1 MAVTKLADIVGH
13 QEFAKYFNLQ
23 MLEQSVLVKSG
34 IAAPDP
40 VIAAKIAEGSGLEGK
55 TLDMPYLDSLDSAGD
70 SEVPVEE
77 TGATAEKISSG
88 NDTAVVQFRR
98 KKFGVTDIARIM
110 RAADPM
116 AQIVAQQVPYWNKQN
131 QKIFLAIIKGVF
143 AANARKAGTN
153 TTENDTNGYLNG
165 CDGDMILDLTAETE
179 ESAQILSKDSI
190 MLAAQLLGDH
200 KADLTAVA
208 MPSIVETYLAGLDTN
223 ASLYR
228 ASEGP
233 AALSKYNGRDIIV
246 DDTVPYDPTTKTA
259 TIYLFGKGAVAY
271 NPLPCP
277 HPFELERDPDKA
289 VDYIHAWVREIIH
302 LRGWKWQGASA
313 GLAPTNTELEAAG
326 AWKRVWDKKRIP
338 CVMLK
343 AKLG

>member
-1 MAVTKLADIVGH
+1 MATTKLADIVGH
-13 QEFAKYFNLQ
+13 QEFTKFFNQQ
-23 MLEQSVLVKSG
+23 MIEKSVLIQSG

-40 VIAAKIAEGSGLEGK
+40 IIAAKVAAGSGLEGK
-55 TLDMPYLDSLDSAGD
+55 TLDMPFLESLDGAGD

-88 NDTAVVQFRR
+88 NDVAVVQFRR
-98 KKFGVTDIARIM
+98 KKFGVTDIAQIM
-110 RAADPM
+110 RSADPL
-116 AQIVAQQVPYWNKQN
+116 AEIINQQVPYWNKQN
-131 QKIFLAIIKGVF
+131 QKMFLSIIKGIF

-153 TTENDTNGYLNG
+153 ATENDTNGYLNG
-165 CDGDMILDLTAETE
+165 CDGDMILDLTAATTD
-179 ESAQILSKDSI
+179 SAQLLTKDSI
-190 MLAAQLLGDH
+190 MLAAQLLGDR

-208 MPSIVETYLAGLDTN
+208 MPSVVETYLAGLDTN
-223 ASLYR
+223 AGLYR

-233 AALSKYNGRDIIV
+233 SSLAKYNGRDILV
-246 DDTVPYDPTTKTA
+246 DDTVPYDATTKTA

-277 HPFELERDPDKA
+277 HPFEIERDSDKA
-289 VDYIHAWVREIIH
+289 ADYIHAWVREIIH
-302 LRGWKWQGASA
+302 LRGWAWQGTSA
-313 GLAPTNTELEAAG
+313 GLAPTNAELEAAG
-326 AWKRVWDKKRIP
+326 AWKRVWAKKRIP